1 MFVRSK
7 GENITMVFVYIDDIV
22 LFKNDTYEIAEVS
35 RLASEFEMTDFR
47 IKSFLETDI
56 FKISVGIFL

>member
-1 MFVRSK
+1 
-7 GENITMVFVYIDDIV
+7 MVFVYIDDIV

-56 FKISVGIFL
+56 SKISVGIFL